1 MTKIPIAISY
11 DFDGTLAAG
20 NMQEYEFIPGVG
32 MTTPKFWKEVS
43 RLAEAEQA
51 DNILMYMM
59 LMLQEAEKAKVPV
72 RRSDITNF
80 GKGVKLFQG
89 VQDWFQRINAYAA
102 SKGAKVDH
110 FIISSGLREMIE
122 GTPIS
127 KEFSKIFGS
136 SFFYDH
142 NTVAKWPALAINYTT
157 KTQYLFRINKGV
169 LNVHDHKAVNK
180 YLDHNDRPV
189 PFRNMIFVGD
199 GETDV
204 PCFRLV
210 KEQGGHSIAVYKPST
225 KGAKTRAQGLVEDG
239 RVNMF
244 TPADYRDGKKLDR
257 SVKAIIDKIV
267 SEVEVEKLSA

>member
-1 MTKIPIAISY
+1 MTKIQIAISY

-20 NMQEYEFIPGVG
+20 NMQEYDFIPGVG
-32 MTTPKFWKEVS
+32 MTTQKFWNEVS
-43 RLAEAEQA
+43 LLAEKEQA

-59 LMLQEAEKAKVPV
+59 LMLQEAEKARVPV
-72 RRSDITNF
+72 HRKDIESY
-80 GKGVKLFQG
+80 GKKVKLFQG
-89 VQDWFQRINAYAA
+89 VEDWFKRINAYAV
-102 SKGAKVDH
+102 SKGAKIDH

-127 KEFSKIFGS
+127 KEFKKIFGS

-142 NTVAKWPALAINYTT
+142 NEVARWPALAINYTT

-169 LNVHDHKAVNK
+169 LNVHDHTAVNK
-180 YLDHNDRPV
+180 YLDHRDRPV
-189 PFRNMIFVGD
+189 PFKNMIFIGD

-225 KGAKTRAQGLVEDG
+225 KGAKTRAEGLVADG

-244 TPADYRDGKKLDR
+244 TPADYRDGKKLDKSIR
-257 SVKAIIDKIV
+257 AIIDKIV
-267 SEVEVEKLSA
+267 AEVEVEKLSA